1 MQSHQLVRR
10 LIPLCLIAA
19 LVVALAAACG
29 DDSTTNKTA
38 TPGGGTTVT
47 TSPTTGASGTS
58 ATAGS
63 SATTAPATDTP
74 VPTAP
79 ILDQI
84 GAGQTL
90 ISYYTALNSQNY
102 PAAYAM
108 WADNGAASNQTEAEF
123 AQGYA
128 NTVRIEA
135 QFQNAIPSSDGV
147 AVAATIL
154 SVVNTPTTPTPG
166 QAVETYSGVYHLK
179 QQGGAWKI
187 AGGDIQ
193 RGPDATKAPAD
204 VVDSTTALESYYK
217 ALNAQQ
223 YAKAFTYWSNEGEAN
238 GSSFS
243 DFANGYTKTKSIA
256 AHLGSPV
263 LGGAAGSTYATVPS
277 VIVSTMTDGSQQTF
291 CGNYTM
297 RQINVQPFQLLGWH
311 IDSAAITQVSGPAP
325 DATTVQHMLTNNC
338 AVT

>member
-1 MQSHQLVRR
+1 MQSQTFIRR
-10 LIPLCLIAA
+10 VMPLCLVAA

-29 DDSTTNKTA
+29 DDSTSKATA
-38 TPGGGTTVT
+38 TPGGGTTAT
-47 TSPTTGASGTS
+47 TSGTTGPAGST

-63 SATTAPATDTP
+63 SATAAPATATP
-74 VPTAP
+74 VATAP
-79 ILDQI
+79 IADQI

-108 WADNGAASNQTEAEF
+108 WADNGAASNQTEAQF
-123 AQGYA
+123 AQGYG
-128 NTVRIEA
+128 NTVRIQA
-135 QFQNAIPSSDGV
+135 QFENAVPSSDGV

-154 SVVNTPTTPTPG
+154 SVVNTPATPTPG
-166 QAVETYSGVYHLK
+166 QVVETYSGVYHLK
-179 QQGGAWKI
+179 QQGGTWKI
-187 AGGDIQ
+187 TGGDIQ

-204 VVDSTTALESYYK
+204 VVDSTTALLSYYK
-217 ALNAQQ
+217 ALNDQQ
-223 YAKAFTYWSNEGEAN
+223 YARAFTYWSNEGEAN

-243 DFANGYTKTKSIA
+243 DFANGYTNTKSIA

-263 LGGAAGSTYATVPS
+263 LGGAAGSVYATVPS
-277 VIVSTMTDGSQQTF
+277 VIVSTMKDGSQQTF

-297 RQINVQPFQLLGWH
+297 RQINVRPFELLGWH

-325 DATTVQHMLTNNC
+325 DATAIQHMLTNNC
-338 AVT
+338 AAT